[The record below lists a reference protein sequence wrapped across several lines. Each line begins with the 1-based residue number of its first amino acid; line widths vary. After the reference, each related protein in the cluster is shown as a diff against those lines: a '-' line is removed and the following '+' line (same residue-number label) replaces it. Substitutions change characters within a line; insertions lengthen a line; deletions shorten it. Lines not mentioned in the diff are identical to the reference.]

1 MSKITKIL
9 WSSKEDDQKIEYDIS
24 TTFDNVVVSE
34 DNGYTLKKLY
44 DYLINFFTKGSFSV
58 YSKNEPKNTQ
68 VKEWLQTEEWN
79 SEGGD

>member
-9 WSSKEDDQKIEYDIS
+9 WDSREDDQKIEYDIS

-44 DYLINFFTKGSFSV
+44 DYLINFFTKGSFSA
-58 YSKNEPKNTQ
+58 
-68 VKEWLQTEEWN
+68 
-79 SEGGD
+79 